1 MQRLPLNVL
10 TIILETKQ
18 VYTKEGVAID
28 VVGVAQVSLQSFE
41 PFLTSYPGE
50 IQGTSRWPFP
60 GLVNFVPAV
69 AYHFCLNLPKAF
81 LQPWNGLL
89 VVPCRVILV
98 TDNSPLE
105 TCHNL
110 SLLYLGVMTHELM
123 SLVAF

>member
-69 AYHFCLNLPKAF
+69 AYHFCLNMPEAF
-81 LQPWNGLL
+81 SQPGNGLL
-89 VVPCRVILV
+89 EVPCTTLV
-98 TDNSPLE
+98 VS
-105 TCHNL
+105 TC
-110 SLLYLGVMTHELM
+110 
-123 SLVAF
+123 